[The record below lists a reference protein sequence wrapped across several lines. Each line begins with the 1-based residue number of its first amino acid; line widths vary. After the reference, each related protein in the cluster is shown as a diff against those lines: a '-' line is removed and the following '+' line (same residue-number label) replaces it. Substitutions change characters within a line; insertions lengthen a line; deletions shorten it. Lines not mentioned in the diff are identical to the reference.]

1 MGKKRNQDPLDDE
14 QEEVTRSVTAP
25 QPASVTKPQPTKE
38 IKMKPHAHDSF
49 EVDIDIDDLDIKSD
63 ISDLFDDDEP
73 ATQELSAFTPPPDE
87 PTTQEIVD
95 LSLPATSNEEALPFY
110 VPVSKATPSP
120 LPKKKKT
127 PLAKPRAQP
136 SGPDFSE
143 LFDDHVQ
150 EGSISKE
157 SPAVHDLSDLQDS
170 DSASG
175 EGLPIFAPSI
185 KSTPSKSD
193 SDTSAPRFAK
203 GFTAGM
209 APLDITEFAE
219 EAPKKKK
226 KKVRTRGSQPAPM
239 AGSQKM
245 VRRRFIF
252 TITVRDIILFL
263 LVLVL
268 AAALWVGWTIYQE
281 YKTEKALASVK
292 SGQELIDA
300 TKAEA
305 IKKQEDKLEKDIP

>member
-1 MGKKRNQDPLDDE
+1 M
-14 QEEVTRSVTAP
+14 P
-25 QPASVTKPQPTKE
+25 QSSMPQPTKE

-63 ISDLFDDDEP
+63 ISDLFGDDEP
-73 ATQELSAFTPPPDE
+73 ATKELSAFTPPPEE

-95 LSLPATSNEEALPFY
+95 LSLPATSNEQALPFY

-120 LPKKKKT
+120 LPRKKMT
-127 PLAKPRAQP
+127 PLTTPRPQP

-157 SPAVHDLSDLQDS
+157 SPPVHDLSDLQDS
-170 DSASG
+170 ESSPG
-175 EGLPIFAPSI
+175 EGLPMFAPSI

-193 SDTSAPRFAK
+193 SEPSGPRFGK

-209 APLDITEFAE
+209 APLDITEFAD
-219 EAPKKKK
+219 EAPRKKKK
-226 KKVRTRGSQPAPM
+226 LLSGGGRPAPM
-239 AGSQKM
+239 AGSKKV

-281 YKTEKALASVK
+281 YRTDKALASVK

-300 TKAEA
+300 TKDEA
-305 IKKQEDKLEKDIP
+305 IKKQENKLEKDIP